1 MNQKQTIFNLL
12 AKKGKTQLSKG
23 RKVNFALADDLRSA
37 YEDTRSFTS
46 ELTRSVDDA
55 FQTVADLIGR
65 IPDPNMFMYDVEQYE
80 IILEEVVA
88 RAESAAA
95 DLGVDPTA
103 IDGYSSA
110 KSYLEKEIPNLKDTI
125 GQYEREIAPILKAG
139 GF

>member
-12 AKKGKTQLSKG
+12 AKKGKTQLSRG
-23 RKVNFALADDLRSA
+23 RKVNFALADDLRAA
-37 YEDTRSFTS
+37 YEDARSGTS

-55 FQTVADLIGR
+55 FQTVADLIGQ
-65 IPDPNMFMYDVEQYE
+65 IPSPNEMMFDLMQYE
-80 IILEEVVA
+80 NMLEEVIA

-103 IDGYSSA
+103 IDGYNSA
-110 KSYLEKEIPNLKDTI
+110 KAFMDNDIKNLTDTI

>member
-23 RKVNFALADDLRSA
+23 RKVNFALADDLRAA
-37 YEDTRSFTS
+37 YEDARSGAS
-46 ELTRSVDDA
+46 DLTRSVDDA
-55 FQTVADLIGR
+55 FQTVTDLISR
-65 IPDPNMFMYDVEQYE
+65 IPDPNEMMYDATLYE
-80 IILEEVVA
+80 SMLEEVIA

-103 IDGYSSA
+103 IDGYDNA
-110 KSYLEKEIPNLKDTI
+110 KSFIENDIKNLKDTI
-125 GQYEREIAPILKAG
+125 EKYNSEIEPILKAG

>member
-1 MNQKQTIFNLL
+1 MNQKQKIFNLL
-12 AKKGKTQLSKG
+12 AKTGKTQLSKG

-55 FQTVADLIGR
+55 FQTVADLISR
-65 IPDPNMFMYDVEQYE
+65 IPDPNMYMYDVEQYE
-80 IILEEVVA
+80 TLLEEVIA

-103 IDGYSSA
+103 IDGYNSA
-110 KSYLEKEIPNLKDTI
+110 KSFLDNDIKNVKDTI
-125 GQYEREIAPILKAG
+125 EQYEREIGPILKAG

>member
-1 MNQKQTIFNLL
+1 MNQKQKIFNLL
-12 AKKGKTQLSKG
+12 AKTGKTQMSKS

-55 FQTVADLIGR
+55 FQTVADLISR
-65 IPDPNMFMYDVEQYE
+65 IPDPNMYMYDVEQYE
-80 IILEEVVA
+80 TLLEEVIA

-103 IDGYSSA
+103 IDGYNSA
-110 KSYLEKEIPNLKDTI
+110 KSFLDNDIKNVKDTI
-125 GQYEREIAPILKAG
+125 EQYEREIGPILKAG

>member
-12 AKKGKTQLSKG
+12 AKKGKTQMSKS
-23 RKVNFALADDLRSA
+23 RKVNFALADDLREA
-37 YEDTRSFTS
+37 YEDARRGASD
-46 ELTRSVDDA
+46 LTRSVDAA
-55 FQTVADLIGR
+55 FETVTDLISR
-65 IPDPNMFMYDVEQYE
+65 IPDPNEMMYDASQYE
-80 IILEEVVA
+80 MMLEEVIA

-103 IDGYSSA
+103 IDGYNSA
-110 KSYLEKEIPNLKDTI
+110 KSFIDNDMKNLQDTI